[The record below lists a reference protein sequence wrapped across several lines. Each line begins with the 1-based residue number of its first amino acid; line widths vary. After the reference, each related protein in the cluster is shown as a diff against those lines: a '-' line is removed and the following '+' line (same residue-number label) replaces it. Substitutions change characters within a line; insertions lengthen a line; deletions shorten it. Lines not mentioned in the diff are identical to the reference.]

1 MNARDIWNDYRA
13 RATLAVETPH
23 EIALQKYGF
32 VCGLVRGLGGMALG
46 QKPWDM
52 LDGARELIEEAERD
66 ICLEIDRRRGMP
78 PVESEN

>member
-1 MNARDIWNDYRA
+1 MNARELWNEYR
-13 RATLAVETPH
+13 RKATLAIETPA

-46 QKPWDM
+46 EDPADM
-52 LDGARELIEEAERD
+52 TAGIHELLAEAERD
-66 ICLEIDRRRGMP
+66 ICLEIDRKRG